1 MPTPGQLPASRSP
14 SSDGDFHL
22 RRIRILR
29 VARAVGC
36 DIKAFHT
43 GQIMRLLANTNRS
56 FAALS
61 GPREKLSLG
70 LTLLLIALLLVSGAS
85 G

>member
-1 MPTPGQLPASRSP
+1 
-14 SSDGDFHL
+14 
-22 RRIRILR
+22 
-29 VARAVGC
+29 
-36 DIKAFHT
+36 
-43 GQIMRLLANTNRS
+43 MRLLANTDLS

>member
-1 MPTPGQLPASRSP
+1 VLTPGQLAASRSP

-22 RRIRILR
+22 RRIQILR
-29 VARAVGC
+29 VANAVGC
-36 DIKAFHT
+36 DIKT
-43 GQIMRLLANTNRS
+43 LPTEQIMRLLANTDRS

>member
-1 MPTPGQLPASRSP
+1 
-14 SSDGDFHL
+14 
-22 RRIRILR
+22 
-29 VARAVGC
+29 
-36 DIKAFHT
+36 
-43 GQIMRLLANTNRS
+43 MRLLANTNRS